1 MQRTDAAK
9 WFWPF
14 MLVAAIAAATVIALP
29 NPVPAEAAQRPQFR
43 MLVTVTAPRDASETV
58 LPVAMDRYYIEVK
71 AKRPSIL
78 ERLAGL
84 VAPRGHAS

>member
-14 MLVAAIAAATVIALP
+14 MLVAAIAGATVVALP
-29 NPVPAEAAQRPQFR
+29 ASAPVEVTPQPQFR
-43 MLVTVTAPRDASETV
+43 MVVTVTARPSGLAQTLR
-58 LPVAMDRYYIEVK
+58 PVALDPYRIEVK

-84 VAPRGHAS
+84 VAHES

>member
-14 MLVAAIAAATVIALP
+14 MLVAALAAATVIALP
-29 NPVPAEAAQRPQFR
+29 TSTPAQATPQPQFR
-43 MLVTVTAPRDASETV
+43 MLVTVTARPAALTETV
-58 LPVAMDRYYIEVK
+58 LPVALAPYCIQVR

-84 VAPRGHAS
+84 MGHQS

>member
-14 MLVAAIAAATVIALP
+14 MLVAALAAATVIALP
-29 NPVPAEAAQRPQFR
+29 SWTPAEATAQPRFR
-43 MLVTVTAPRDASETV
+43 MLVTVTARPAATETA
-58 LPVAMDRYYIEVK
+58 LPVAIDPYCIQVK

-84 VAPRGHAS
+84 MGHQS